1 MSEIHLGF
9 PQGDAVRKS
18 DRPVAMFTKTC
29 ALLAAFVAS
38 ASAFS
43 IAPAGLA
50 PSAFRGNAVNAAPAA
65 PRARAAGPMM

>member
-1 MSEIHLGF
+1 MYS
-9 PQGDAVRKS
+9 
-18 DRPVAMFTKTC
+18 TKAC

-43 IAPAGLA
+43 IAPGGLA

-65 PRARAAGPMM
+65 PRARAAGPIM